1 MICRSLTVALLLCC
15 IGCASPRIIPIRM
28 SDPPY
33 TRHARLQQMLG
44 TTSGHP
50 VEITITGSNGTTQQ
64 YWGYI
69 TRLRNDT
76 LYWADGRASVN
87 VTQAHISK
95 LRRIVC
101 TGCRRDY
108 RPAGAVTGIL
118 LGYALPLAASAI
130 QSQSGFTATSIVTAV
145 AGGFLGWFIG
155 ASQSSTEVQW
165 VAE

>member
-1 MICRSLTVALLLCC
+1 MMPRLLTIGILLCC

-28 SDPPY
+28 SDPVHA
-33 TRHARLQQMLG
+33 RHARLQQMLA
-44 TTSGHP
+44 TTTGHP
-50 VEITITGSNGTTQQ
+50 VEITIIGADSTTQE

-76 LYWADGRASVN
+76 LYWADGRASAT
-87 VTQAHISK
+87 VTQAHVSQ

-118 LGYALPLAASAI
+118 FGYALPLAVSTFR
-130 QSQSGFTATSIVTAV
+130 SQSGPTATAIVTAV

-165 VAE
+165 VVE